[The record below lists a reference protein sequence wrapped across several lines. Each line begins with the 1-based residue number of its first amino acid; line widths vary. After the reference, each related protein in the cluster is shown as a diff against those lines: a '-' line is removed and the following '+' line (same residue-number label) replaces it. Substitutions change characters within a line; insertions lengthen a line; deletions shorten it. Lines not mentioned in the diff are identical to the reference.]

1 MARPGN
7 PYGHNS
13 KGYFNSGSSKRR
25 IQYASSDERDD
36 ALALEEDMK
45 EQQIEKSKNEAIQ
58 KELDDWYAIMKDP
71 YSSPYLREKAMK
83 ETRKL
88 EKKLKGEKK

>member
-1 MARPGN
+1 MNKPGN
-7 PYGHNS
+7 PYGHGP
-13 KGYFNSGSSKRR
+13 KGYFNHGSSKRR

-36 ALALEEDMK
+36 ALEAEESMK

-71 YSSPYLREKAMK
+71 YSSPYLKEKAMK

-88 EKKLKGEKK
+88 EKKLKRGK